1 MQVPV
6 KVLQVIDLGYEAG
19 GAEKIARIIRDRLQ
33 QLGHEV
39 FVLST
44 DMNSA
49 GRQMFANA
57 TVPAVSGGAPAR
69 LARYFWNYEAYRK
82 MREIVRDFDPDV
94 VHFHTICEFS
104 PSILWGAGRKP
115 AILTVHGPEEFT
127 LKLLP
132 WVLPRSDYRHGS
144 YRLEDLR
151 LVGRLRYC
159 YLRYLQRPAY
169 LLALRRLA
177 MVAVPSQFMARAVAG
192 DFRRTPVRVLYP
204 GTIEAAH
211 SSAPQTQRPTV
222 LFVGRLEAVKGVEYL
237 LKAFAHV
244 SQRHPEARLR
254 VVGEGSQREV
264 LETIAHDLGLS
275 DVVEFTG
282 WVTPAQLWREYGDA
296 TVVAIPSVAPE
307 ALALVGV
314 EALASG
320 RPVIGSNVGGIP
332 ELIQPG
338 VTGAVA
344 EPGDDR
350 GLAEAIES
358 FLCDPA
364 KLEVAA
370 RVAAVRVLDFHV
382 EKFVDSQFRLY
393 REVAPAASW
402 PASPIPEP
410 SGRDRGPN

>member
-1 MQVPV
+1 MQVVV

-49 GRQMFANA
+49 GRQMFADA
-57 TVPAVSGGAPAR
+57 TVPAVSGSALVR
-69 LARYFWNYEAYRK
+69 LGRYFWNYGAYRT
-82 MREIVRDFDPDV
+82 MRDIVRDFNPDV

-104 PSILWGAGRKP
+104 PSILWGAGRRP

-144 YRLEDLR
+144 YRLDDLR
-151 LVGRLRYC
+151 LVGRLRYL

-177 MVAVPSQFMARAVAG
+177 MVAAPSQFVARVIAG

-204 GTIEAAH
+204 GTIEAVH
-211 SSAPQTQRPTV
+211 PSAPQTQRPTV

-254 VVGEGSQREV
+254 VVGEGSQREA
-264 LETIAHDLGLS
+264 LEALARDLDLGE
-275 DVVEFTG
+275 VAEFTG
-282 WVTPAQLWREYGDA
+282 WVTSAHLGREYAGA

-320 RPVIGSNVGGIP
+320 RPVIGSKVGGIP
-332 ELIQPG
+332 ELIQCG

-344 EPGDDR
+344 EPGDDV
-350 GLAEAIES
+350 GLAAAIES
-358 FLCDPA
+358 FLFDAA
-364 KLEVAA
+364 KLEKAA
-370 RVAAVRVLDFHV
+370 RVAAVRARDFLV
-382 EKFVDSQFRLY
+382 DSFVDSQLRLY
-393 REVAPAASW
+393 REIVPAASRS
-402 PASPIPEP
+402 ASAMPEP
-410 SGRDRGPN
+410 SGLDRRPN